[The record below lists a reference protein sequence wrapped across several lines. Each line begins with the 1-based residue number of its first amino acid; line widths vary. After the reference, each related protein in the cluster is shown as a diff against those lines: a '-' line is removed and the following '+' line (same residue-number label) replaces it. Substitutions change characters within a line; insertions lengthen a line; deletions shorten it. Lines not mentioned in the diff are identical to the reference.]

1 MVKSMKQQCKITLV
15 FTLAALVLS
24 GCVSLNIIKPAKID
38 KTEKGASEYFWD
50 REWTKVGTLRWY
62 EHDNY
67 LFINEEKGWAK
78 GTFGRVENHDN
89 YYHLRPIYRFT
100 VVEPNKREKEIVVKM
115 GYIEDENALSAS
127 KCLEGCWSEKVTFAP
142 GSKVIDG
149 TVVRDYV
156 MEYLEIP
163 SKCIRKSP
171 PF

>member
-1 MVKSMKQQCKITLV
+1 MVKQMKQQCKITLV

-24 GCVSLNIIKPAKID
+24 GCVSLNIIKLAKID
-38 KTEKGASEYFWD
+38 KTEKGTSEYYWD
-50 REWTKVGTLRWY
+50 REWTKIGTLKWY

-67 LFINEEKGWAK
+67 L
-78 GTFGRVENHDN
+78 VENHDN

-100 VVEPNKREKEIVVKM
+100 VVEPNKIEKEIVVKM

>member
-1 MVKSMKQQCKITLV
+1 MARQLKQQYKIMLV

-24 GCVSLNIIKPAKID
+24 GCVSLNLINLAKLE
-38 KTEKGASEYFWD
+38 KAEKGTSEYHWD
-50 REWTKVGTLRWY
+50 RKWTNIGTLIWY
-62 EHDNY
+62 EHDNH
-67 LFINEEKGWAK
+67 LFINEEKGWTK

-89 YYHLRPIYRFT
+89 YYHLRPIYKFT
-100 VVEPNKREKEIVVKM
+100 VVEPNKREREIVVKM
-115 GYIEDENALSAS
+115 GYIEDEDAFSAS
-127 KCLEGCWSEKVTFAP
+127 KCLDGCWSEKVTFAP

-171 PF
+171 PY

>member
-1 MVKSMKQQCKITLV
+1 MVKQMKQLYKITLL

-24 GCVSLNIIKPAKID
+24 GCVSLNIIKHAKIV
-38 KTEKGASEYFWD
+38 KTEKGTSEYSWD
-50 REWTKVGTLRWY
+50 RRWTKIGTLKWY
-62 EHDNY
+62 EHDNH

-100 VVEPNKREKEIVVKM
+100 VVEPNKREREIEVKM
-115 GYIEDENALSAS
+115 GYIEDENAWSAS
-127 KCLEGCWSEKVTFAP
+127 KCLEGCWSEKVIFEP

-149 TVVRDYV
+149 TVVRVYE
-156 MEYLEIP
+156 MEYMEIP